1 MAKQQRITK
10 GRRAEDP
17 RLSRARELVEVLEAG
32 RQEEAD
38 AILSDIARLRES
50 DMFHELGRLTREL
63 HDTLAGFRLDTRLS
77 SLAENDIPDAKE
89 RLDYVIK
96 MTDQAAHRT
105 LGAVEQSVP
114 LCERL
119 HAGTLGIA
127 TKWRSFLSKELNA
140 DEFRGLTRE
149 ITAFLETAEADTDT
163 VRQHLND
170 VMIAQDFQDLTG
182 QTLKR
187 VIKLVQDVEDS
198 LVSFMRMS
206 GSKPTKKTQGG
217 AGAKGSRGS
226 QTTGKEDASAM
237 KSQDEVDDLL
247 SSLGF

>member
-1 MAKQQRITK
+1 MAKQRRITK
-10 GRRAEDP
+10 DQRAEDP
-17 RLSRARELVEVLEAG
+17 RLTRARELVELLEAG
-32 RQEEAD
+32 RHDDAEA
-38 AILSDIARLRES
+38 IVSDIARLRES
-50 DMFHELGRLTREL
+50 EMFQELGRLTREL
-63 HDTLAGFRLDTRLS
+63 HDTLAGFRLDTRMVS
-77 SLAENDIPDAKE
+77 MAEYDIPDAKE
-89 RLDYVIK
+89 RLDYVIR
-96 MTDQAAHRT
+96 MTDQAAHKT

-119 HAGTLGIA
+119 HAGTVEINS
-127 TKWRSFLSKELNA
+127 KWRSFLNKELDA
-140 DEFRGLTRE
+140 DQFRSLTRE
-149 ITAFLETAEADTDT
+149 ITAFFESAGADTET

-206 GSKPTKKTQGG
+206 GSKPAEKDASGTN
-217 AGAKGSRGS
+217 AKALRGP
-226 QTTGKEDASAM
+226 QIPGKEEAGAM